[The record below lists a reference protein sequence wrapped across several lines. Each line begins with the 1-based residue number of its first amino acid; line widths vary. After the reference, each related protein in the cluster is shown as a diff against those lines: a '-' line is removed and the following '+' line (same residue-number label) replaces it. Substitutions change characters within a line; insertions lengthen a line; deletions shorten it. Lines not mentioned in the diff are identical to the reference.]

1 MPIASSIV
9 KPAGPKSAPARPVPL
24 RTDLGP
30 ASARKK
36 RKPGAPL
43 ERTALSPEGISP
55 FGAAPQILESLA
67 AVTAPLPMLPPVR
80 TAASLGASVL
90 ASPVA
95 AALGAPGP
103 PPSPTPTPALTRG
116 EAREADASP
125 ATATST
131 DSPVAEAAPLPEAR
145 PRDAAAQ
152 KSQEPQE
159 AAPKETVAAPEMS
172 PRPAVASDAPTAVR
186 SSVADGKA
194 AAPKPAGSDTA
205 SEPGEPAEKSSK
217 SRPEAPQSLGGAA
230 SSAPSGSGPIAA
242 PPLAVQGPAPTAKAT
257 AEPVP
262 AGGEPVPASED
273 SAEGAAEAAEPA
285 PPQPARDAGLQA
297 TVAGVQ
303 GAAATQRAHAPPG
316 AKAAEAAAAAL
327 GPPGEVAAMA
337 GARQV
342 GVMDQQEAPPFNR
355 EAFVAQLT
363 GRIEEVTPKTL
374 DEADKFKENN
384 RVGGLTGI
392 LATAVETIT
401 GGSAGNVAQATQAAP
416 DQAGIEPKPVTE
428 LPPAAK
434 AAKPVVATD
443 AAVPAPASDERIS
456 LEAEIRTLDDQM
468 AKGGITRTQL
478 EKSNEPTF
486 QSALAAKDAAQQSA
500 AAAPGEYR
508 AAEKQTLDTARGE
521 NAAAVSQ
528 QLGEMAGVRGQTL
541 GNVLGKQGGAKSEEE
556 AKRVEITQAIQG
568 IYDQT
573 KTDVEARLAKLDG
586 EVNARFESAATAAR
600 ATFEEHVETRLAD
613 YKKKRYEGII
623 GAFLEVKDLL
633 GLPSEVDAF
642 YVEGKQRYIDAMK
655 SSINDIA
662 TLVESGLL
670 EAKSRIAAGKKQ
682 VTDYVQSQPKALQKI
697 AKQAAGTIG
706 AQFDQLEQGVNDKQN
721 QIVDGLVAR
730 YQENLKSLDERIEE
744 LKEKNKGAI
753 GSAFDAMAGVGQTIG
768 ELAATLRGLLAK
780 IADVVV
786 AIVADPIGFLDNLVT
801 GVSTGLKNFVANI
814 AGHMK
819 EGFFAWLFGA
829 MAAAGITMPAQWDL
843 KGVFGLLMQILGAT
857 YNFIRARAVS
867 LVGEKVVSTI
877 ETTATFF
884 QKLATE
890 GPISLWEDLKES
902 LGNVVQTAID
912 GIKTFLTET
921 VIKAGIQWLLS
932 LLTPASAFVKA
943 AKTIID
949 VVTFFFTRGKQ
960 LMELV
965 GAIVD
970 SIAAIAKGSL
980 GAAAQF
986 VEKSLA
992 KALPVAI
999 GFLASLIG
1007 LGGLTDR
1014 VQKIMAQLQKPITK
1028 AIDWLISKMM
1038 GLARKAKKAAGPN
1051 EKPDVDHDR
1060 KLSLGVAFLKEAS
1073 SKKMHH
1079 GKISQSAATIVASRA
1094 RTLHPVFSSIV
1105 VQTNGGII
1113 QFHYTGSPI
1122 GILDIGVADNQIVW
1136 VNTKSGKY
1144 HSKTSSHF
1152 HRDNKADHWKRMP
1165 ESQATAAGYTP
1176 AITFEDIERGNK
1188 FEKDASVRIRRE
1200 IEPEYAMTSQ
1210 PRMKKKNLSTEKA
1223 ADNLIQHKSDD
1234 GALDNRDRPVN
1245 EPVSVSMK
1253 SRDFNRNIKSADARG
1268 NGGMNEVIMS
1278 VVRKDARELIR
1289 KYSGD
1294 VVHDGKDVKIMYVI
1308 LVYDKSLVS
1317 GVVRPDLFQS
1327 AVNQVL
1333 AKDKIAAGLIIDLAF
1348 E

>member
-9 KPAGPKSAPARPVPL
+9 KPAGPKSATARPVPL

-30 ASARKK
+30 APARKK

-67 AVTAPLPMLPPVR
+67 AVTAPLPMLAPVR
-80 TAASLGASVL
+80 TAASLGVSVL
-90 ASPVA
+90 ASPVVS
-95 AALGAPGP
+95 ALGAPGP
-103 PPSPTPTPALTRG
+103 LPSPTPVLTPAPALTHG
-116 EAREADASP
+116 EAREADASST
-125 ATATST
+125 TATST

-145 PRDAAAQ
+145 PQDAAAQ
-152 KSQEPQE
+152 KSQAPQE
-159 AAPKETVAAPEMS
+159 AAPKEIVAAPEMS
-172 PRPAVASDAPTAVR
+172 PGPAAASDAPTAVR
-186 SSVADGKA
+186 SPAADGKA
-194 AAPKPAGSDTA
+194 AAPKPAESDTA
-205 SEPGEPAEKSSK
+205 PEPGEPAEKSSK
-217 SRPEAPQSLGGAA
+217 TRPEAPQSSGGAT

-242 PPLAVQGPAPTAKAT
+242 TPLAVQGPAPTAKAT
-257 AEPVP
+257 SEPVP
-262 AGGEPVPASED
+262 AGGEPAPASED

-303 GAAATQRAHAPPG
+303 AAAATQRAHAPPG

-327 GPPGEVAAMA
+327 GPSGEVAAMA

-384 RVGGLTGI
+384 RVGGLTGV

-428 LPPAAK
+428 LPQAAK

-456 LEAEIRTLDDQM
+456 LEAESRTLDDQM

-478 EKSNEPTF
+478 EKSNEPAF
-486 QSALAAKDAAQQSA
+486 QGALAAKDSAQQSA

-528 QLGEMAGVRGQTL
+528 QLGEMAGVRGQAL

-573 KTDVEARLAKLDG
+573 KTDVETRLATLDG
-586 EVNARFESAATAAR
+586 EVNSKFESAAKTAQSE
-600 ATFEEHVETRLAD
+600 FENYVEREMTV
-613 YKKKRYEGII
+613 YKEKRYS
-623 GAFLEVKDLL
+623 
-633 GLPSEVDAF
+633 GLDGKALWVVDAVTGMPSEVNAF
-642 YVEGKQRYIDAMK
+642 YVEGKRRYIDAMK
-655 SSINDIA
+655 SSIDGIA
-662 TLVESGLL
+662 TVVESGLL
-670 EAKSRIAAGKKQ
+670 EAKARIASGKKQ
-682 VTDYVQSQPKALQKI
+682 VADYVQSQPKALQKV
-697 AKQAAGTIG
+697 AKQAAGTI
-706 AQFDQLEQGVNDKQN
+706 ATQFDQLEQGVNEKQS

-730 YQENLKSLDERIEE
+730 YQENLKSLDERIEK
-744 LKEKNKGAI
+744 LKEANKGLI
-753 GSAFDAMAGVGQTIG
+753 DSALDSMTGVIQTIG

-780 IADVVV
+780 VGDVVT
-786 AIVADPIGFLDNLVT
+786 AIIADPIGFLDNLVT

-960 LMELV
+960 VMELV

-999 GFLASLIG
+999 GFLASLLG
-1007 LGGLTDR
+1007 LGGLTER
-1014 VQKIMAQLQKPITK
+1014 IQKLLSQLQKPVMK
-1028 AIDWLISKMM
+1028 AIDWVVSKIS
-1038 GLARKAKKAAGPN
+1038 GLARSGKRSLRDKDKIDKVDQDHDLKVSKGVAYLTDQSTRAQKRGRISLTRAKLIATKTRVAHRVFKAIHVERVGGNILYRCIASEVNVLAGADASEGGESSAEHGMALDEETRSELENSHSLSDLRAARTFKDPAEKKYRGGFSP
-1051 EKPDVDHDR
+1051 EDQVVDHR
-1060 KLSLGVAFLKEAS
+1060 LARSLGGSATDPRNLQIMSRESNAVKGQREGELIEYSNYLRKE
-1073 SKKMHH
+1073 
-1079 GKISQSAATIVASRA
+1079 
-1094 RTLHPVFSSIV
+1094 L
-1105 VQTNGGII
+1105 
-1113 QFHYTGSPI
+1113 
-1122 GILDIGVADNQIVW
+1122 L
-1136 VNTKSGKY
+1136 KSGK
-1144 HSKTSSHF
+1144 S
-1152 HRDNKADHWKRMP
+1152 
-1165 ESQATAAGYTP
+1165 
-1176 AITFEDIERGNK
+1176 EDETED
-1188 FEKDASVRIRRE
+1188 FIRK
-1200 IEPEYAMTSQ
+1200 MTR
-1210 PRMKKKNLSTEKA
+1210 PEKA
-1223 ADNLIQHKSDD
+1223 AIMRDAHPATIDPFVLNKLGDSSSSKVD
-1234 GALDNRDRPVN
+1234 G
-1245 EPVSVSMK
+1245 
-1253 SRDFNRNIKSADARG
+1253 
-1268 NGGMNEVIMS
+1268 
-1278 VVRKDARELIR
+1278 
-1289 KYSGD
+1289 
-1294 VVHDGKDVKIMYVI
+1294 VHDTNESSQPPSVRFHRRRRR
-1308 LVYDKSLVS
+1308 SL
-1317 GVVRPDLFQS
+1317 
-1327 AVNQVL
+1327 
-1333 AKDKIAAGLIIDLAF
+1333 
-1348 E
+1348 